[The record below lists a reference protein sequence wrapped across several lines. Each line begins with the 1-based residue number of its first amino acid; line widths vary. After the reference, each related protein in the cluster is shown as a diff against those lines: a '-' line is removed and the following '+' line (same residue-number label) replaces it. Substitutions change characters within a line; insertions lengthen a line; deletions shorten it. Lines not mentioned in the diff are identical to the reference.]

1 MVWCLFAVVFV
12 VDTNH
17 AVVLRS
23 SILSLSSSCNSVV
36 QVDAGTFDVV
46 VTADV
51 VVYLMFACVVV
62 TGETNTTKIN

>member
-23 SILSLSSSCNSVV
+23 SSSILFLSSSCNTVV
-36 QVDAGTFDVV
+36 QVNVGTSMLLLLLLLFNV
-46 VTADV
+46 
-51 VVYLMFACVVV
+51 ACGVV
-62 TGETNTTKIN
+62 TGETTQQK